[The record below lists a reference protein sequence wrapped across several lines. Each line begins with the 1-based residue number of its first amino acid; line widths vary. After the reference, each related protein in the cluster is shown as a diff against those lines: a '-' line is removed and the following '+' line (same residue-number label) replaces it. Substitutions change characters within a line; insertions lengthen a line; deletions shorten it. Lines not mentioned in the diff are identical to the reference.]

1 MVRCKAVDM
10 IGMLILLNHLD
21 EDAANKKLARLAKL
35 EKENKKMKVKLLK
48 ASKEAA
54 KSKFIS

>member
-1 MVRCKAVDM
+1 
-10 IGMLILLNHLD
+10 MLILLNHLD